1 MFGKTICIDS
11 IEVVGCIE
19 EMLRARLDYLESED
33 EENLDKMRFAMDRS
47 VKLLSNLVVAPGTRI
62 KVV

>member
-11 IEVVGCIE
+11 NEVLGCIE
-19 EMLRARLDYLESED
+19 EMLHARLDYLENED
-33 EENLDKMRFAMDRS
+33 EESLDKIRS
-47 VKLLSNLVVAPGTRI
+47 AINRSTKLLSNLVVAPGTKI